1 MTSKSN
7 HTNKSIEKLSRSSK
21 VTIITQT
28 ITSIIF
34 IALVSSFVFGDFQYN
49 VYGTGLK
56 ISSVNCW
63 VLSDTQRA
71 YFSQQDTDASEK
83 SKTLS
88 ELNEVRSKASGDEN
102 KINFK
107 ERTVVMDTNFG
118 NISINLLDK
127 IAPITTENFIRLTS
141 RGKYDGLTFH
151 RIVNQDNFNV
161 IQGGDP
167 KGDGTGGESA
177 FGFKFK
183 DEIIKPT
190 SVSNSCKVDLA
201 KNSTPN
207 FVDPALYLSNPDST
221 VTYKKGLVAMANS
234 GVNTNSSQFFIML
247 GDTKLPPNYT
257 IFGKVDDTSL
267 ATLDKIKSE
276 VKPADGKNDGKPD
289 KEIKINKALL
299 K

>member
-1 MTSKSN
+1 MASKSN
-7 HTNKSIEKLSRSSK
+7 HTNKSTEQLSRPSTATVISQ
-21 VTIITQT
+21 VA
-28 ITSIIF
+28 TSIVF

-49 VYGTGLK
+49 IFGSGIRV
-56 ISSVNCW
+56 SSVNCW
-63 VLSDTQRA
+63 VLTDNQRA
-71 YFSQQDTDASEK
+71 YFTQQETDAGDK

-88 ELNEVRSKASGDEN
+88 ELNEARSKASADEN
-102 KINFK
+102 KLNFK
-107 ERTVVMDTNFG
+107 DRTVSLDSNFG
-118 NISINLLDK
+118 NVSIKLLDK
-127 IAPITTENFIRLTS
+127 IAPITTENFIRLSS

-183 DEIIKPT
+183 DEIVKQT
-190 SVSNSCKVDLA
+190 AVSNSCKVDTTKTTA
-201 KNSTPN
+201 PD
-207 FVDPALYLSNPDST
+207 FVDPSLYSNFTDNT
-221 VTYKKGLVAMANS
+221 ITYKKGLVAMANS

-247 GDTKLPPNYT
+247 GDTKLPPSYT
-257 IFGKVDDTSL
+257 IFGQVDEASM
-267 ATLDKIKSE
+267 ATLDKIKAD

-289 KEIKINKALL
+289 KEIKINKAII